1 MNTYLVPVFDGED
14 IWIERIDANSI
25 KDAENRFIDD
35 YITDDDEI
43 PADFEDFKKKLEEN
57 EEWKIGNFY
66 EIDEF

>member
-14 IWIERIDANSI
+14 IWIERIDSNSI

-43 PADFEDFKKKLEEN
+43 PADFEDFKMKLEEN
-57 EEWKIGNFY
+57 EGWKIGNFY